1 MRRTILAELALYCSN
16 ADNFIE
22 ARPCRARQSI
32 GRTLII
38 PFGRVEDDSIAP
50 SAALEWNAAIGKRPS
65 PWAEEIDD
73 EPSNGARGR
82 PTPALAPPARTANG
96 GGVLVACA
104 AAMPLIVFAVA
115 VAVDYANVARFT
127 TRVQLAADA
136 AAAAVS
142 KTIARNPNV
151 DGRDVDQ
158 IAERIAAFV
167 FARNAPR
174 GARRGADGCNNGP
187 RLRRHDDGRLSGCGA
202 EQFRLRAW
210 LWRDQR
216 QGCGDVARAR
226 RRFPS
231 DPRSLRLGCRR
242 GPTGQAGRRAHIHGR
257 LPGNGSLFARRV
269 SDKGGAPT
277 PLSPAK
283 ARSLDRLRKRSP
295 NSRSMTPELD

>member
-1 MRRTILAELALYCSN
+1 MRRTILAELPLCCSN
-16 ADNFIE
+16 ADNLIE

-38 PFGRVEDDSIAP
+38 PFGRVEDNSIAP

-73 EPSNGARGR
+73 EPSNG
-82 PTPALAPPARTANG
+82 TPGPADPSFGAAGCAANG
-96 GGVLVACA
+96 GAAVVACA

-158 IAERIAAFV
+158 IAERIVAFV
-167 FARNAPR
+167 FARNAPP
-174 GARRGADGCNNGP
+174 GA
-187 RLRRHDDGRLSGCGA
+187 H
-202 EQFRLRAW
+202 
-210 LWRDQR
+210 
-216 QGCGDVARAR
+216 
-226 RRFPS
+226 
-231 DPRSLRLGCRR
+231 
-242 GPTGQAGRRAHIHGR
+242 
-257 LPGNGSLFARRV
+257 
-269 SDKGGAPT
+269 GAPT
-277 PLSPAK
+277 VATTGRASVVTTTVGYQGVAPSNFGSALGYGAISVKAAATSPGLVA
-283 ARSLDRLRKRSP
+283 
-295 NSRSMTPELD
+295 NSRAPPAP